1 MYRFTQKTLIEKES
15 VKYMIF
21 NDGRPLRY
29 SQFINLLHDDKSFRS
44 FFIDLLSDV
53 PFHAYQWET
62 PAVTNATLNQPF
74 EFVITNS
81 PGIDIPPDAEPFASY
96 LNEGDNEPAVFD
108 NLGKDATLI
117 VPALPDE
124 DLNYSHLA
132 VFIQHAPKEQQHQL
146 WKKVGK
152 VTQQQISTEPIWLNT
167 AGGGV
172 AWLHIRL
179 DSRPKYYRHQ
189 AYITI

>member
-1 MYRFTQKTLIEKES
+1 MYQFKKNPLQRSKSI
-15 VKYMIF
+15 KYVLHDDE
-21 NDGRPLRY
+21 NKLTY
-29 SQFINLLHDDKSFRS
+29 AHFINLLHDDKSFRS

-62 PAVTNATLNQPF
+62 PPVTRDTLDQRF
-74 EFVITNS
+74 AFVVTNS
-81 PGIDIPPDAEPFASY
+81 PGINLPPDAEPFASY
-96 LNEGDNEPAVFD
+96 LNEADNEPAVFD

-124 DLNYSHLA
+124 DLNYSHLG
-132 VFIQHAPKEQQHQL
+132 VFMKYAPEE
-146 WKKVGK
+146 
-152 VTQQQISTEPIWLNT
+152 QQQIFWQTVGGVTKQHITDEPLWLNT

>member
-1 MYRFTQKTLIEKES
+1 MYQFKKNPLQRSKSI
-15 VKYMIF
+15 KYVLHDDE
-21 NDGRPLRY
+21 NKLTY
-29 SQFINLLHDDKSFRS
+29 AHFINLLHEDKSFRD
-44 FFIDLLSDV
+44 FFIALFSDV
-53 PFHAYQWET
+53 PFHAYHWET

-81 PGIDIPPDAEPFASY
+81 PGINLPPDAEPFASY